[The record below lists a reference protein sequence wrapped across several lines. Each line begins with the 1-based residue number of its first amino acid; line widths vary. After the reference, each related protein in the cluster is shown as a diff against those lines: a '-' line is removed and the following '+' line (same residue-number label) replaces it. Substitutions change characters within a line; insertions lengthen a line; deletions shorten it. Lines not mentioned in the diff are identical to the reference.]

1 MSEPAIASVPA
12 NDATEPSAKEK
23 VLGNA
28 ANEIVFAV
36 VGHVGSGTSEIAAQ
50 LRQLLMQ
57 GQLPG
62 GPFDAE
68 IIKARDVIEEWASGK
83 GLPVP
88 KTRNDVTTTIALQDL
103 GDKMRA
109 TTPDYGAVAEAVA
122 RRIRSVRATKRAVTP
137 GEREAV
143 LPDGKPR
150 AYIVDSIR
158 HPSEVEL
165 LRHIYQDAFVLI
177 GVVCEE
183 EVRIERLTNKYGNA
197 GKDAARDLMARDA
210 KGASKNGQRVSDAF
224 HLADFFIDNSLPR
237 LIEGGKGNPDWHVA
251 DDLSRLVKIVTHAEV
266 VRPKIAETAMH
277 HAYSASMRSACLS
290 RQVGAALIDKDGNV
304 VATGT
309 NEAPRAGG
317 GVYGESFDD
326 HAADHRCAY
335 SGAFCRNTSQQHK
348 MVNDLIAA
356 IPELNDA
363 PPERKA
369 LIASEIRGSGIGDLL
384 EFSRAVHAEMD
395 ALLSAARIGKS
406 TIGCRL
412 FVTTF
417 PCHYCA
423 RHVVSAGVDEV
434 QYIEPYPKSQA
445 LKLHEDSIQT
455 TTTAWSAPSAAQGSG
470 QAGRVLFR
478 PFVGVAPRMYR
489 RAFLKDREL
498 KVKDTGLF
506 QMGQPDW
513 GTPWHLRAAGYAD
526 LEAKLGA
533 VEDTLSEAEPAS

>member
-1 MSEPAIASVPA
+1 M
-12 NDATEPSAKEK
+12 
-23 VLGNA
+23 
-28 ANEIVFAV
+28 
-36 VGHVGSGTSEIAAQ
+36 
-50 LRQLLMQ
+50 
-57 GQLPG
+57 
-62 GPFDAE
+62 
-68 IIKARDVIEEWASGK
+68 IEEWATSN
-83 GLPVP
+83 GLSVP

-109 TTPDYGAVAEAVA
+109 TTPDYGAVAEAIA
-122 RRIRSVRATKRAVTP
+122 RRIRAVRAGKRDLTP
-137 GEREAV
+137 GKREAV
-143 LPDGKPR
+143 LPDGKRR

-224 HLADFFIDNSLPR
+224 HLADFFIDNSLSR
-237 LIEGGKGNPDWHVA
+237 TVEGGKGNPDWHVA

-277 HAYSASMRSACLS
+277 HAHSASMRSACLS
-290 RQVGAALIDKDGNV
+290 RQVGAALIDRDGNV

-317 GVYGESFDD
+317 GVYGESFD
-326 HAADHRCAY
+326 AQAPDHRCAY
-335 SGAFCRNTSQQHK
+335 AGAFCRNTSQQQK

-356 IPELNDA
+356 IPELSGA
-363 PPERKA
+363 TPERKA
-369 LIASEIRGSGIGDLL
+369 LIAAEIRGSGIGDLL

-406 TIGCRL
+406 TVGCRL

-455 TTTAWSAPSAAQGSG
+455 STIAWSAPSAARNSG
-470 QAGRVLFR
+470 HAERVLFR

-513 GTPWHLRAAGYAD
+513 GTPWHLRAAGYAE
-526 LEAKLGA
+526 LEAKIGVA
-533 VEDTLSEAEPAS
+533 EATASEAEATSS